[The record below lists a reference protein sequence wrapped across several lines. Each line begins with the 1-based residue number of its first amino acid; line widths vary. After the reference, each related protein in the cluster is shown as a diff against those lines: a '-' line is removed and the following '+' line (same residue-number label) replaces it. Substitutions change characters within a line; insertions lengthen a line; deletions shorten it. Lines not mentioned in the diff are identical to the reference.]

1 VLRLNPK
8 MNLIFL
14 DGADDGYLSVGFG
27 GIDSNA
33 GQTVNLHNRMTFLP
47 TNLDL
52 CHCFSFPLYRFK
64 CCKSDSTV
72 QNRAPPT
79 KVDEETAPAQDTV
92 TEAASEEKVVEEPKV
107 VELEPFLEE
116 PKVEEPEP
124 VVEEP
129 KVEEE
134 ETEIKDE
141 DSAEK
146 EAAESSYKCCGAF

>member
-1 VLRLNPK
+1 
-8 MNLIFL
+8 M
-14 DGADDGYLSVGFG
+14 
-27 GIDSNA
+27 
-33 GQTVNLHNRMTFLP
+33 
-47 TNLDL
+47 
-52 CHCFSFPLYRFK
+52 FK

-107 VELEPFLEE
+107 AELEPFLEE

-134 ETEIKDE
+134 EPKEEETEIKDE
-141 DSAEK
+141 ETAEK